1 MQTKVTFQTI
11 SNHNISYVTWI
22 LFSKPT
28 YLDVIQ
34 FNISIY
40 TYYRAPTEGL
50 KLIWLGNFLYGSQ
63 ILNRE
68 PLLLNDEDLLYSTCL
83 IFGIYTIYR

>member
-1 MQTKVTFQTI
+1 MLYNLIYQ
-11 SNHNISYVTWI
+11 YI
-22 LFSKPT
+22 LT
-28 YLDVIQ
+28 
-34 FNISIY
+34 
-40 TYYRAPTEGL
+40 TEHTTEGL

-83 IFGIYTIYR
+83 IFGIYTIYQ